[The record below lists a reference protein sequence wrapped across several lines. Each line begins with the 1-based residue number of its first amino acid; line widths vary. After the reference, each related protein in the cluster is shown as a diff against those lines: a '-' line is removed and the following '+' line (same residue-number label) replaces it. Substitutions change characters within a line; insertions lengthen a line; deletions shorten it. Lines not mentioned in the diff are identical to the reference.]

1 MDGFLKNRLA
11 QLSAPTQPEPLS
23 VLALFVYYFN
33 LFINHL
39 PDESI
44 NRYIPLEQ
52 RYFEDPA
59 SVSRTRQVI
68 RLPLRAVGR
77 AHPRFPR

>member
-52 RYFEDPA
+52 RYF
-59 SVSRTRQVI
+59 
-68 RLPLRAVGR
+68 
-77 AHPRFPR
+77 